1 MTIPR
6 KEFETS
12 SEHIESKNFY
22 INAIKRANELLE
34 HGPSEM
40 KDPQEDDLL
49 LDKKD
54 QYCKI
59 KTREVALKTG
69 MAYSCKI
76 CEKFFKEPS
85 FVVKHI
91 KNKHADVLNEKFNSE
106 HFKTIGRD
114 NYL

>member
-1 MTIPR
+1 
-6 KEFETS
+6 
-12 SEHIESKNFY
+12 
-22 INAIKRANELLE
+22 
-34 HGPSEM
+34 M

-49 LDKKD
+49 LEKKD

-59 KTREVALKTG
+59 KTREVAMKTG